1 MDTYLLRQNI
11 FISQSEVNP
20 EQMITKSI
28 SNPNLFK
35 IIDEDT
41 HKISHGCNQKWYT
54 TAWRRLSGC
63 GPTVA
68 SNLIF
73 YLYLT
78 RQTPDSGQS
87 FNYQNWLALM
97 DEIWEYVTPTFMGV
111 STIKMFY
118 EAVLS
123 YAKSK
128 GLELQY
134 SFLDLPKNK
143 LQRPRLT
150 ELLNF
155 LAGALCKDAPIAFL
169 NLGNGDEKTLEPWHW
184 VTIISLEYTENGDQA
199 FISILDNGQIKKINL
214 ALWYNSTTTRGGFV
228 YFTPTSLME
237 VKGGV

>member
-41 HKISHGCNQKWYT
+41 HKIYHGCNQKWYT
-54 TAWRRLSGC
+54 TVWRRLSGC

-78 RQTPDSGQS
+78 RQTPDSR
-87 FNYQNWLALM
+87 QNFIRKNCLPLM
-97 DEIWEYVTPTFMGV
+97 EEIWEYVTPTFKGV
-111 STIKMFY
+111 STTKMFY

-128 GLELQY
+128 GLDVQY
-134 SFLDLPKNK
+134 SFFDLPQDK
-143 LQRPRLT
+143 LNRPRLS

-155 LAGALCKDAPIAFL
+155 LERALCKDAPIAFL
-169 NLGNGDEKTLEPWHW
+169 NLCNGAEKALERWHW
-184 VTIISLEYTENGDQA
+184 VTIISLEYKDNGDYA
-199 FISILDNGQIKKINL
+199 FVNILDDGQIKKINL
-214 ALWYNSTTTRGGFV
+214 ALWYNSTTKGGGFV
-228 YFTPTSLME
+228 YFTPTSLIE
-237 VKGGV
+237 V